1 MAQFLKVKA
10 GPVAGDGIETLIAL
24 SEIAQIKSVATTA
37 GANGISTIV
46 LKMKT
51 GSTPILGIYTIAVPA
66 PNGGTTGFT
75 PAQRNATLVDIFNSA
90 LTANPGGVV
99 STVVP
104 PVKISQVPA
113 AQSGQKGKLVITQPL
128 VMASFT
134 TCIFSA

>member
-10 GPVAGDGIETLIAL
+10 GPVADDGIETLIAL

-37 GANGISTIV
+37 GAGGISTIV

-66 PNGGTTGFT
+66 SNGGTTGFT

>member
-24 SEIAQIKSVATTA
+24 SEIAQIRSVATTA
-37 GANGISTIV
+37 GAGGISTIV

-51 GSTPILGIYTIAVPA
+51 GSTAVLGIYTIAVPG

-75 PAQRNATLVDIFNSA
+75 VAQRNATLVDLFNSA

-104 PVKISQVPA
+104 PIQVSRVPA
-113 AQSGQKGKLVITQPL
+113 AQSGASGRLAPTAAMQV
-128 VMASFT
+128 ASFT
-134 TCIFSA
+134 TCIFTA